1 MNPDAESVRITTGAA
16 VLAGGLSKRMGAN
29 KALLRLESGGPTL
42 PTLIEMVVARLK
54 EAGFG
59 DGLLLVANTP
69 GELGFLG
76 LTTVADELPGAGPLG
91 GILTALVHSPHPRV
105 LVVACDM
112 PLLNPALLRYMAQ
125 LPDSSDVIIPRWIDK
140 SGSTNVEPLHAIYSR
155 RCIEAIRERLSAG
168 NLKVQGLLDDVSA
181 QYVEEQEMRLFDPQL
196 LCLRNINTP
205 QDARFFQKPA

>member
-1 MNPDAESVRITTGAA
+1 MNIDTESASIATGAA
-16 VLAGGLSKRMGAN
+16 ILAGGLSRRMGAN
-29 KALLRLESGGPTL
+29 KALLRLEPDG
-42 PTLIEMVVARLK
+42 PTLIEVVVARLK

-59 DGLLLVANTP
+59 DGLMLVANTSDD
-69 GELGFLG
+69 LGFLG

-91 GILTALVHSPHPRV
+91 GILTALVHSHHPRV

-140 SGSTNVEPLHAIYSR
+140 SGSVKVEPLHAIYSR
-155 RCIEAIRERLSAG
+155 RCIKAVRERLSAG
-168 NLKVQGLLDDVSA
+168 NLKVQGLLDDISA
-181 QYVEEQEMRLFDPQL
+181 QYVEEQEMRRFDPQL

-205 QDARFFQKPA
+205 QDADIYSEL